1 MTMKIFAYKAISVS
15 IRLAAKAAF
24 AVVMLGTPAIA
35 AEGNTANL
43 ATPSQASTLPSS
55 HVVDASVLT
64 PAVPA
69 LDATT
74 NPVAV
79 PSPEPIALPTLTL
92 TPETPQVQPTPAPTT
107 QPVAKPTA
115 PGSDAPITEPI
126 SDAASSPDASATPTN
141 TAPAPDA
148 ELIRIDNNS
157 PVDSATPAPTV
168 PSVIPLNPGEVRF
181 VAPQLNTVVDV
192 AATSVTLQFEIGA
205 PVELWVN
212 DKPVEK
218 SLIGRTETDQP
229 NNVVTQTWYGV
240 PLQPGS
246 NTLKVIVNGQVV
258 ASQQVQVRS
267 EPVRLVVETLES
279 RIPADGRSTVTIKGQ
294 LLDAQGNRS
303 NQDAIVTLS
312 TTAGTF
318 QGADANPDL
327 DGFQV
332 QARSGEFTATLQAG
346 IEAKKVRL
354 RAAARD
360 FEAYTQLEFATN
372 LRPTLLTGVVDL
384 RLGARGTDY
393 YSSFRDFL
401 PTDGDDRTQFD
412 VYSAVFATGHV
423 GNWSFT
429 VAHNSDRALNQ
440 DCNGTSTLNRESADC
455 GNKYPVYGDSSTV
468 DKVVRSRDSLFV
480 RLERNQ
486 DYFMWG
492 DYNTEELA
500 TKSQLYTSTTRELHG
515 FKANYN
521 IGNLQ
526 LTGFYGDNVEGFQR
540 DTIAPDGTSGFYFLS
555 RRLVLPGSE
564 TVFIEAE
571 ELGRPGTV
579 VRRQQLIRGQ
589 DYDIDYDRGTLLFN
603 DPVQR
608 TDIAEDGT
616 TLVQRIVATY
626 QYESE
631 GEASIYGGRIRYHF
645 SKKDGRESWIAA
657 SYLNENQGVRHFE
670 LYGADALISLGN
682 HGNLMAE
689 FAHSMNDSETVGKVS
704 GEAFRVEYEGQLTN
718 GVTNRTYFRKTD
730 TGFANNA
737 TTSFVP
743 GQTRYG
749 TQFTA
754 KVAKQTSLRFQ
765 FDREENKGVAPQ
777 PLFTQEDLLT
787 LRSEAVPGSA
797 IDNRLTT
804 VSAGVVQK
812 IGKTNLE
819 FDLIHRSRQDDTSG
833 SEFDGSST
841 QLRSRLTTPITPK
854 LSLKAQYEQT
864 LSAGDDP
871 IYPSRVVA
879 GLDWKVSSDTTV
891 SLSQQFRLGDTQ
903 YGGDN
908 SITALD
914 VKKDQKLGPD
924 TTLTSRYSILGGA
937 SGVTV
942 QRALGLKHNIIITP
956 GLRADFSYERIQGPI
971 TGYTAAGLQFAQPF
985 APGQSGRSVGVSGG
999 DSFSVGLEYTAKEN
1013 FKASG
1018 RIEHRT
1024 SSQGSNTVISAGM
1037 AGKITNSLTGLMDFR
1052 QASSANQK
1060 LTGLGTTRTLKL
1072 GLAYRNPENDKFN
1085 ALFRYEFR
1093 QNPSTI
1099 PDTIFL
1105 GSGTGSEDHTLA
1117 TEAIYAPNWRWEF
1130 YGKVALRHSTSYL
1143 ADDYVGSSTVTLSQ
1157 LRAAYRVNRS
1167 LELVGEAR
1175 WIGQGSPNYSEFGLV
1190 AEAGYYLTPNLRLGV
1205 GYAFGRA
1212 SDRDFNGT
1220 RTVDGPFIG
1229 LTIKLDQQFQG
1240 FGIQKLMK
1248 PKQKP
1253 VEVQAVKE
1261 PEAQLGQESAVTP
1274 APVETQLI
1282 GEAIAPTATP
1292 SSTDLRVIDLP
1303 LTQPNSPLP

>member
-1 MTMKIFAYKAISVS
+1 MNMKIFAYKAGYRSMS
-15 IRLAAKAAF
+15 LAVRAAV
-24 AVVMLGTPAIA
+24 AVLMLGAPAIA
-35 AEGNTANL
+35 GESTT
-43 ATPSQASTLPSS
+43 ATPSQASTLQGTR
-55 HVVDASVLT
+55 VDAKVLT
-64 PAVPA
+64 PATST

-74 NPVAV
+74 SPIATPNPKPVV
-79 PSPEPIALPTLTL
+79 LPTFTLSPEPSQAESSQATTTQRPTVAPSIPSSDASETQPTAESTSSSTTASP
-92 TPETPQVQPTPAPTT
+92 TPEMAT
-107 QPVAKPTA
+107 
-115 PGSDAPITEPI
+115 
-126 SDAASSPDASATPTN
+126 SSPETSPIAVDS
-141 TAPAPDA
+141 
-148 ELIRIDNNS
+148 NNS
-157 PVDSATPAPTV
+157 PVDTATPASTP

-181 VAPQLNTVVDV
+181 VTPQSGTVVDV
-192 AATSVTLQFEIGA
+192 PATPVTLQFEIGT
-205 PVELWVN
+205 PVELWIN
-212 DKPVEK
+212 DKPVEN
-218 SLIGRTETDQP
+218 SRIGRTETDQP

-240 PLQPGS
+240 PLQAGN
-246 NTLKVIVNGQVV
+246 NTIKVIVNGQV
-258 ASQQVQVRS
+258 AAQQQVQVRS
-267 EPVRLVVETLES
+267 EPVRLVVETVES
-279 RIPADGRSTVTIKGQ
+279 RIPADGRSTATVKGQ

-312 TTAGTF
+312 ATAGTF
-318 QGADANPDL
+318 TGTDANPDL

-346 IEAKKVRL
+346 IEAKSVRI
-354 RAAARD
+354 RAAVRD

-393 YSSFRDFL
+393 YGSFRDFL
-401 PTDGDDRTQFD
+401 PTDGDDRAQFD

-440 DCNGTSTLNRESADC
+440 DCSGSTTLNRESADC
-455 GNKYPVYGDSSTV
+455 NEYPVYGDSSTV
-468 DKVVRSRDSLFV
+468 DRVVRSRDSLFV

-492 DYNTEELA
+492 DYNTEEFA
-500 TKSQLYTSTTRELHG
+500 TRSQLFTSTTRELHG

-521 IGNLQ
+521 VGNLQ

-579 VRRQQLIRGQ
+579 IRRQQLTRGQ

-608 TDIAEDGT
+608 TALADDGT

-626 QYESE
+626 QYESK
-631 GEASIYGGRIRYHF
+631 GDANIYGGRIRYHF

-657 SYLNENQGVRHFE
+657 SYLRENQGVRQFE
-670 LYGADALISLGN
+670 LYGADALISFGQ
-682 HGNLMAE
+682 HGNLIAE
-689 FAHSMNDSETVGKVS
+689 FAHSTNDSELIGEVS
-704 GEAFRVEYEGQLTN
+704 GEAFRLEYEGQLIK

-777 PLFTQEDLLT
+777 PLLTQEDLLT
-787 LRSEAVPGSA
+787 PRTEAIPGSEV
-797 IDNRLTT
+797 DNRLTT
-804 VSAGVVQK
+804 ISAGVVQK

-819 FDLIHRSRQDDTSG
+819 FDLIHRSRQDDTTD

-841 QLRSRLTTPITPK
+841 QLRSRLTTPVAKNLTF
-854 LSLKAQYEQT
+854 KAQYEQT

-879 GLDWKVSSDTTV
+879 GLDWKASSDTTV
-891 SLSQQFRLGDTQ
+891 SLSQQFRFGDTQ

-914 VKKDQKLGPD
+914 IKKDQKLGPD

-942 QRALGLKHNIIITP
+942 QRALGLKHNIVIVP
-956 GLRADFSYERIQGPI
+956 GLRADFSYERVQGSV
-971 TGYTAAGLQFAQPF
+971 TGYTAAGLQFAQPY

-1099 PDTIFL
+1099 PDTILL
-1105 GSGTGSEDHTLA
+1105 GSGTGSEDHTLT

-1143 ADDYVGSSTVTLSQ
+1143 ADDYVGSSTIALSQ
-1157 LRAAYRVNRS
+1157 FRAAYRVNRS

-1229 LTIKLDQQFQG
+1229 LTIKLDQLFQG
-1240 FGIQKLMK
+1240 FGIQKLMN

-1253 VEVQAVKE
+1253 VAVQAVKE
-1261 PEAQLGQESAVTP
+1261 S
-1274 APVETQLI
+1274 ETQLEQEPAATQPMGKPI
-1282 GEAIAPTATP
+1282 SPPAINTESAPNFTQQAPVSAP
-1292 SSTDLRVIDLP
+1292 SSKFGE
-1303 LTQPNSPLP
+1303 PLP

>member
-1 MTMKIFAYKAISVS
+1 LIQLRQRLQRHQLFPS
-15 IRLAAKAAF
+15 IR
-24 AVVMLGTPAIA
+24 
-35 AEGNTANL
+35 
-43 ATPSQASTLPSS
+43 
-55 HVVDASVLT
+55 
-64 PAVPA
+64 
-69 LDATT
+69 
-74 NPVAV
+74 
-79 PSPEPIALPTLTL
+79 
-92 TPETPQVQPTPAPTT
+92 
-107 QPVAKPTA
+107 
-115 PGSDAPITEPI
+115 
-126 SDAASSPDASATPTN
+126 
-141 TAPAPDA
+141 
-148 ELIRIDNNS
+148 
-157 PVDSATPAPTV
+157 
-168 PSVIPLNPGEVRF
+168 EVRF

-192 AATSVTLQFEIGA
+192 AATPVTLQFEIGA
-205 PVELWVN
+205 PIELWVN
-212 DKPVEK
+212 DKPVER

-246 NTLKVIVNGQVV
+246 NTLKVIVNGQVA

-267 EPVRLVVETLES
+267 EPVRLVVETVES
-279 RIPADGRSTVTIKGQ
+279 RIPADGRSTATIKGQ

-303 NQDAIVTLS
+303 NQDAVITLS
-312 TTAGTF
+312 ATAGKFT
-318 QGADANPDL
+318 GTDANPDL
-327 DGFQV
+327 DNFQV
-332 QARSGEFTATLQAG
+332 QARNGEFTTTLQAG
-346 IEAKKVRL
+346 IEAKTVRI

-372 LRPTLLTGVVDL
+372 LRPTLLTGVIDL

-401 PTDGDDRTQFD
+401 PTDGDDRAQFD

-440 DCNGTSTLNRESADC
+440 DCSGSSTLNRESADC
-455 GNKYPVYGDSSTV
+455 NKYPVYGDSSTV

-492 DYNTEELA
+492 DYNTEEFA
-500 TKSQLYTSTTRELHG
+500 TRSQLFTSTTRELHG

-579 VRRQQLIRGQ
+579 VRRQQLTRGQ

-603 DPVQR
+603 DPVAR
-608 TDIAEDGT
+608 TDLAEDGT

-626 QYESE
+626 QYESK
-631 GEASIYGGRIRYHF
+631 GDANIYGGRIRYHF
-645 SKKDGRESWIAA
+645 SKTEGRESWIAA
-657 SYLNENQGVRHFE
+657 SYLKENQGIRDFE
-670 LYGADALISLGN
+670 LYGADALISFGK
-682 HGNLMAE
+682 HGTLMAE
-689 FAHSMNDSETVGKVS
+689 FAHSSNDSETVGQVS

-765 FDREENKGVAPQ
+765 FDREENQGVAPQ
-777 PLFTQEDLLT
+777 PLLTQEDLLT
-787 LRSEAVPGSA
+787 PRTEAIPGSEV
-797 IDNRLTT
+797 DNRLTT

-819 FDLIHRSRQDDTSG
+819 VDLIHRSRQDDTTG

-841 QLRSRLTTPITPK
+841 QLRSRLTTPITQK
-854 LSLKAQYEQT
+854 LAFKAQYEQT

-879 GLDWKVSSDTTV
+879 GLDWKASSDTTV
-891 SLSQQFRLGDTQ
+891 SLSQQFRFGDTQ

-914 VKKDQKLGPD
+914 IKKDQKLGPD

-942 QRALGLKHNIIITP
+942 QRALGLKHNIVIIP
-956 GLRADFSYERIQGPI
+956 GLRADFSYERVQGSI
-971 TGYTAAGLQFAQPF
+971 TGYTATGLQFAQPF

-1024 SSQGSNTVISAGM
+1024 SSNGSNTVISAGM

-1052 QASSANQK
+1052 QANSANQT

-1072 GLAYRNPENDKFN
+1072 GLAYRNPEADKFN

-1099 PDTIFL
+1099 PDTILL
-1105 GSGTGSEDHTLA
+1105 GSGTGSEDHTLSA
-1117 TEAIYAPNWRWEF
+1117 EAIYAPNWRWEF
-1130 YGKVALRHSTSYL
+1130 YSKLALRHSTSYL
-1143 ADDYVGSSTVTLSQ
+1143 ANDYVGSSTITLSQ
-1157 LRAAYRVNRS
+1157 LRAAYRVSRS
-1167 LELVGEAR
+1167 WEVVGEAR
-1175 WIGQGSPNYSEFGLV
+1175 WINQGSPNYSEVGLV
-1190 AEAGYYLTPNLRLGV
+1190 AEVGYYLTPNLRLGA
-1205 GYAFGRA
+1205 GYAFGQA

-1220 RTVDGPFIG
+1220 RTVNGPFIG
-1229 LTIKLDQQFQG
+1229 LTIKLDQLFQG
-1240 FGIQKLMK
+1240 FGIQKLMN

-1253 VEVQAVKE
+1253 VAVQAVKE
-1261 PEAQLGQESAVTP
+1261 PEAQPEQEPAVTP
-1274 APVETQLI
+1274 APTATQPI
-1282 GEAIAPTATP
+1282 GEPIAPPVIAPAATSDFTQSAPTNTSP
-1292 SSTDLRVIDLP
+1292 SELKE
-1303 LTQPNSPLP
+1303 PLPQMW